1 MVKAMTN
8 TQKKILAGVLTI
20 TFPVWLIV
28 VVPLL
33 VVFMMFALIYTSI
46 ADAMG
51 VSMYDDN
58 GKKIKKHFGVE

>member
-33 VVFMMFALIYTSI
+33 VVFMMFALIYTGI

-51 VSMYDDN
+51 VSMYD
-58 GKKIKKHFGVE
+58 E

>member
-58 GKKIKKHFGVE
+58 GKKIKKHFGIE

>member
-8 TQKKILAGVLTI
+8 KQKKILAGVLTI

-51 VSMYDDN
+51 VSIYDD
-58 GKKIKKHFGVE
+58 E

>member
-8 TQKKILAGVLTI
+8 KQKKILAGVLTI

-51 VSMYDDN
+51 VSIYD
-58 GKKIKKHFGVE
+58 E